1 MENGRHLIPSR
12 SWFTPCSGIRT
23 PFDDNSDNHNYHS
36 QCSIEESYRINGGI
50 VKERDSKMVTID
62 LKELTKRFGEVVA
75 CDSIDLHVEDGE
87 LFTLLGP
94 SGCGKTTI
102 LRCIAGF
109 YTPEEGQVFFGET
122 DMTRVP
128 PNNRNTGM
136 VFQNYAIWPHM
147 KVFDNVAFGLKIRK
161 LPKEEIRKKVM
172 DILELVR
179 LGGFEKRTPFQLS
192 GGQQQRVALARALVI
207 EPRVLLFD
215 EPLSN
220 LDAKLRMEMRHEI
233 KRIQKEFGITTI
245 YVTHDQEEALS
256 ISDRIAVMELGKIRQ
271 VDSPYQIYQEPQNL
285 FVADFIGS
293 CTFLQGEIT
302 SANGGKLVMKT
313 PWDLE
318 LHGRTTRDDVSFKQ
332 GDEVFAAIRPE
343 DFRVQKPSSNFNQLS
358 STIQSV
364 VFTGRYNQVY
374 ADVGGTQPVKA
385 ELAADAIIKVND
397 KKDLYVAYTDVI
409 ILKAEGDPFSDR
421 IRELLKGKAE
431 AD

>member
-1 MENGRHLIPSR
+1 
-12 SWFTPCSGIRT
+12 
-23 PFDDNSDNHNYHS
+23 
-36 QCSIEESYRINGGI
+36 
-50 VKERDSKMVTID
+50 MVTID
-62 LKELTKRFGEVVA
+62 LKDLTKRFGEVVA
-75 CDSIDLHVEDGE
+75 CNHIDLHITDGE

-102 LRCIAGF
+102 LRCVAGF

-122 DMTRVP
+122 DMTRVA

-161 LPKEEIRKKVM
+161 LPKEEIRTKVL
-172 DILELVR
+172 DILNLVR
-179 LGGFEKRTPFQLS
+179 LSGMENRTPFQLS

-220 LDAKLRMEMRHEI
+220 LDAKLRVEMRHEI

-256 ISDRIAVMELGKIRQ
+256 ISDRIAVIELGHIRQ
-271 VDSPYQIYQEPQNL
+271 VDSPQNIYEEPQNL

-293 CTFLQGEIT
+293 CTFLHGTIT
-302 SANGGKLVMKT
+302 SANGKKITIKT
-313 PWDLE
+313 TWGLQ
-318 LHGRTTRDDVSFKQ
+318 LHGRTTREDVPLSE
-332 GDEVFAAIRPE
+332 GDEAFAAIRPE
-343 DFRVQKPSSNFNQLS
+343 DFQVHQPSSDFNKLS
-358 STIQSV
+358 STIESL
-364 VFTGRYNQVY
+364 VFTGRYYQVY
-374 ADVGGTQPVKA
+374 ADVGGTHPVKA
-385 ELAADAIIKVND
+385 ELAPDVEIKIND
-397 KKDLYVAYTDVI
+397 KRDLYVLHKDVM
-409 ILKAEGDPFSDR
+409 ILKAEGDPFADR
-421 IRELLKGKAE
+421 IRSLLEGKAE

>member
-1 MENGRHLIPSR
+1 
-12 SWFTPCSGIRT
+12 
-23 PFDDNSDNHNYHS
+23 
-36 QCSIEESYRINGGI
+36 
-50 VKERDSKMVTID
+50 MVTID
-62 LKELTKRFGEVVA
+62 LKDLTKRFGEVIA
-75 CDSIDLHVEDGE
+75 CNQVNLHINDGE

-109 YTPEEGQVFFGET
+109 YIPEEGQVFFGET
-122 DMTRVP
+122 NMTRVP

-147 KVFDNVAFGLKIRK
+147 KVYDNVAFGLKIRK
-161 LPKEEIRKKVM
+161 LPKEEIRKKVL

-179 LGGFEKRTPFQLS
+179 LGGMENRTPFQLS

-220 LDAKLRMEMRHEI
+220 LDAKLRLEMRHEI

-256 ISDRIAVMELGKIRQ
+256 ISDRIAVMEMGHIRQ
-271 VDSPYQIYQEPQNL
+271 VDSPHDIYQEPQNL

-293 CTFLQGEIT
+293 CTFLSGIVT
-302 SANGGKLVMKT
+302 KANRNKISIQT
-313 PWDLE
+313 PWGLQ
-318 LHGRTTRDDVSFKQ
+318 LQGRTTRDDITFSK

-343 DFRVQKPSSNFNQLS
+343 DFRVRKPETPFNQLS
-358 STIQSV
+358 GKIESLV
-364 VFTGRYNQVY
+364 YTGQYYQVY

-385 ELAADAIIKVND
+385 ELAADAKIKVNNVH
-397 KKDLYVAYTDVI
+397 DLFVQHEDVI
-409 ILKAEGDPFSDR
+409 ILKAEGDPFADR
-421 IRELLKGKAE
+421 IRELLEGKAS

>member
-1 MENGRHLIPSR
+1 
-12 SWFTPCSGIRT
+12 
-23 PFDDNSDNHNYHS
+23 
-36 QCSIEESYRINGGI
+36 
-50 VKERDSKMVTID
+50 MVSID

-75 CDSIDLHVEDGE
+75 CDNIDLHVEDGE

-109 YTPEEGQVFFGET
+109 YTPEEGQIFFDET
-122 DMTRVP
+122 NMTRVP

-161 LPKEEIRKKVM
+161 VPKETIRKKVE

-179 LGGFEKRTPFQLS
+179 LGGLAGRTPFQLS

-207 EPRVLLFD
+207 EPTVLLLD

-220 LDAKLRMEMRHEI
+220 LDAKLRLEMRHEI
-233 KRIQKEFGITTI
+233 KRIQKEFGITTV

-256 ISDRIAVMELGKIRQ
+256 ISDRIAVMELGHIRQ
-271 VDSPYQIYQEPQNL
+271 VDSPVDIYEEPNNL

-293 CTFLQGEIT
+293 STFIPGTVVQ
-302 SANGGKLVMKT
+302 ANGGKLVVET
-313 PWDLE
+313 PWGLKIN
-318 LHGRTTRDDVSFKQ
+318 GRSTQEDVTLKK
-332 GDEVFAAIRPE
+332 GEEVYIAIRPE
-343 DFRVQKPSSNFNQLS
+343 DFKVRTPAEPHNTVP
-358 STIQSV
+358 STIESV
-364 VFTGRYNQVY
+364 VFTGRYYHVY
-374 ADVGGTQPVKA
+374 ANVGGTQSVNA
-385 ELAADAIIKVND
+385 ELDPDAPIKIGDKRDLHVCDKDAI
-397 KKDLYVAYTDVI
+397 VI
-409 ILKAEGDPFSDR
+409 KAEGDPFAPR
-421 IRELLKGKAE
+421 IKELLEGKAT

>member
-1 MENGRHLIPSR
+1 
-12 SWFTPCSGIRT
+12 
-23 PFDDNSDNHNYHS
+23 
-36 QCSIEESYRINGGI
+36 
-50 VKERDSKMVTID
+50 MVTID

-75 CDSIDLHVEDGE
+75 CDHIDLHINDGE

-102 LRCIAGF
+102 LRCVAGF

-161 LPKEEIRKKVM
+161 IPKDEIRKKVL

-179 LGGFEKRTPFQLS
+179 LGGMENRTPFQLS

-220 LDAKLRMEMRHEI
+220 LDAKLRVEMRHEI

-256 ISDRIAVMELGKIRQ
+256 ISDRIAVMELGHIRQ
-271 VDSPYQIYQEPQNL
+271 VDSPKDIYEEPQNL

-293 CTFLQGEIT
+293 CTFLHGTIT
-302 SANGGKLVMKT
+302 SANGKKITIETSWGQQ
-313 PWDLE
+313 
-318 LHGRTTRDDVSFKQ
+318 LHGRTTRNDLTFSK
-332 GDEVFAAIRPE
+332 GEEAFAAIRPE
-343 DFRVQKPSSNFNQLS
+343 DFRVREPKADFNKLS
-358 STIQSV
+358 STIESL
-364 VFTGRYNQVY
+364 VFTGRYYQVY
-374 ADVGGTQPVKA
+374 ADVGGTHPVKA
-385 ELAADAIIKVND
+385 ELAADSEIKVKD
-397 KKDLYVAYTDVI
+397 KRDLFISYRDVI
-409 ILKAEGDPFSDR
+409 ILKAEGDPFADR
-421 IRELLKGKAE
+421 IRSLLEGKAE

>member
-1 MENGRHLIPSR
+1 
-12 SWFTPCSGIRT
+12 
-23 PFDDNSDNHNYHS
+23 
-36 QCSIEESYRINGGI
+36 
-50 VKERDSKMVTID
+50 MVTID

-75 CDSIDLHVEDGE
+75 CDDIDLHVEDGE

-109 YTPEEGQVFFGET
+109 YTPEEGQIFFDET
-122 DMTRVP
+122 NITRVP

-161 LPKEEIRKKVM
+161 IPKVTIRKKVE

-179 LGGFEKRTPFQLS
+179 LGGLAGRTPFQLS

-207 EPRVLLFD
+207 EPTVLLLD

-220 LDAKLRMEMRHEI
+220 LDAKLRLEMRHEI

-256 ISDRIAVMELGKIRQ
+256 ISDRIAVMQLGKIMQ
-271 VDSPYQIYQEPQNL
+271 VDSPREIYEEPHNL

-293 CTFLQGEIT
+293 CTFIPGTIKQT
-302 SANGGKLVMKT
+302 DSGKPVIET
-313 PWDLE
+313 PWGLE
-318 LHGRTTRDDVSFKQ
+318 LKGRTTSKDVSLRK
-332 GDEVFAAIRPE
+332 GEEVYVAIRPE
-343 DFRVQKPSSNFNQLS
+343 DFKVRRPTEPFNVIP
-358 STIQSV
+358 STIESV
-364 VFTGRYNQVY
+364 VFTGRYYHVY
-374 ADVGGTQPVKA
+374 ADVGGTNSVNA
-385 ELAADAIIKVND
+385 ELDPDTPIKIGDKKELHVNHSDAII
-397 KKDLYVAYTDVI
+397 
-409 ILKAEGDPFSDR
+409 LKIEDDPFASH
-421 IRELLKGKAE
+421 IKQLLEGKAI
-431 AD
+431 AK

>member
-1 MENGRHLIPSR
+1 
-12 SWFTPCSGIRT
+12 
-23 PFDDNSDNHNYHS
+23 
-36 QCSIEESYRINGGI
+36 
-50 VKERDSKMVTID
+50 MVSID
-62 LKELTKRFGEVVA
+62 LVQLTKRFGDVIA
-75 CDSIDLHVEDGE
+75 CNSVDLHIEDGE

-102 LRCIAGF
+102 LRCVAGF
-109 YTPEEGQVFFGET
+109 YRPEGGQVLFGKEDVT
-122 DMTRVP
+122 NVE

-161 LPKEEIRKKVM
+161 FSREEIQKKVLN
-172 DILELVR
+172 ILELVR
-179 LGGFEKRTPFQLS
+179 LGGFEGRTPFQLS

-207 EPRVLLFD
+207 EPQVLLFD

-256 ISDRIAVMELGKIRQ
+256 ISDRIAVMELGHIRQ
-271 VDSPYQIYQEPQNL
+271 VDSPHDIYDEPQNL

-293 CTFLQGEIT
+293 CTFLHGTIT
-302 SANGGKLVMKT
+302 SGNRDKFAMKT
-313 PWDLE
+313 SWGLE
-318 LHGRTTRDDVSFKQ
+318 LHGRTTSEDVVMKK
-332 GDEVFAAIRPE
+332 GEEVFAAIRPE
-343 DFRVQKPSSNFNQLS
+343 DFRVQKPSADYNQLS
-358 STIQSV
+358 STIESV
-364 VFTGRYNQVY
+364 VFTGKYYQVY

-385 ELAADAIIKVND
+385 ELASDAEIKIKD
-397 KKDLYVAYTDVI
+397 KRELYVSHKDVI
-409 ILKAEGDPFSDR
+409 LLKAEGDPFADR
-421 IRELLKGKAE
+421 IRSLLEGKAE

>member
-1 MENGRHLIPSR
+1 
-12 SWFTPCSGIRT
+12 
-23 PFDDNSDNHNYHS
+23 
-36 QCSIEESYRINGGI
+36 
-50 VKERDSKMVTID
+50 MVSID
-62 LKELTKRFGEVVA
+62 LVQLTKRFGDVVA
-75 CDSIDLHVEDGE
+75 CNSVDLHIEDGE

-102 LRCIAGF
+102 LRCVAGF
-109 YTPEEGQVFFGET
+109 YRPEGGKVLFGKE
-122 DMTRVP
+122 DMTNVE

-147 KVFDNVAFGLKIRK
+147 KIFDNVAFGLKIRK
-161 LPKEEIRKKVM
+161 FPKEEIEKKVLH
-172 DILELVR
+172 ILELVR
-179 LGGFEKRTPFQLS
+179 LGGFESRTPFQLS

-207 EPRVLLFD
+207 EPQVLLFD

-256 ISDRIAVMELGKIRQ
+256 ISDRIAVMELGHIRQ
-271 VDSPYQIYQEPQNL
+271 VDSPFDIYEEPQNL

-293 CTFLQGEIT
+293 CTFLHGTIT
-302 SANGGKLVMKT
+302 SGNRNTFTMKT
-313 PWDLE
+313 PWGLE
-318 LHGRTTRDDVSFKQ
+318 LHGRTTREDTALKK

-343 DFRVQKPSSNFNQLS
+343 DFRVNKPPESFNQLS
-358 STIQSV
+358 STIESV
-364 VFTGRYNQVY
+364 VFTGKYYQVY

-385 ELAADAIIKVND
+385 ELAAEAHIKVKD
-397 KKDLYVAYTDVI
+397 KRELYVLHSDVI
-409 ILKAEGDPFSDR
+409 LLKAEGDPFADR
-421 IRELLKGKAE
+421 IRSLLEGKAE

>member
-1 MENGRHLIPSR
+1 
-12 SWFTPCSGIRT
+12 
-23 PFDDNSDNHNYHS
+23 
-36 QCSIEESYRINGGI
+36 
-50 VKERDSKMVTID
+50 MVSID
-62 LKELTKRFGEVVA
+62 LVQLTKRFGEVVA
-75 CDSIDLHVEDGE
+75 CDHIDLHIEDGE

-102 LRCIAGF
+102 LRCVAGF
-109 YTPEEGQVFFGET
+109 YRPEEGQILFGK
-122 DMTRVP
+122 DDVTRVE

-161 LPKEEIRKKVM
+161 VPKDEIRKKVLN
-172 DILELVR
+172 ILELVR
-179 LGGFEKRTPFQLS
+179 LGGFENRTPFQLS

-220 LDAKLRMEMRHEI
+220 LDAKLRVEMRHEI

-256 ISDRIAVMELGKIRQ
+256 ISNRIAVIELGHIMQ
-271 VDSPYQIYQEPQNL
+271 VDSPFAIYSEPRNL

-293 CTFLQGEIT
+293 CTFLHGTIT
-302 SANGGKLVMKT
+302 STNGNALTMKT
-313 PWDLE
+313 PWGLQ
-318 LHGRTTRDDVSFKQ
+318 LKGRTTRDDVSIGK

-343 DFRVQKPSSNFNQLS
+343 DFRVHKPTTSFNILS
-358 STIQSV
+358 STIESV
-364 VFTGRYNQVY
+364 VFTGRYYQVY

-385 ELAADAIIKVND
+385 ELAAEATININD
-397 KKDLYVAYTDVI
+397 KRDLYVLNDDVM
-409 ILKAEGDPFSDR
+409 ILKAEEDPFAER
-421 IRELLKGKAE
+421 IRNLLEGKAE

>member
-1 MENGRHLIPSR
+1 
-12 SWFTPCSGIRT
+12 
-23 PFDDNSDNHNYHS
+23 
-36 QCSIEESYRINGGI
+36 
-50 VKERDSKMVTID
+50 MVTID
-62 LKELTKRFGEVVA
+62 LKDLTKRFGEVVA
-75 CDSIDLHVEDGE
+75 CNHIDLHIKDGE

-102 LRCIAGF
+102 LRCVAGF

-122 DMTRVP
+122 DMTQVP

-161 LPKEEIRKKVM
+161 LPKDEIRRKVL

-179 LGGFEKRTPFQLS
+179 LGGMEHRTPFQLS

-220 LDAKLRMEMRHEI
+220 LDAKLRVEMRHEI

-256 ISDRIAVMELGKIRQ
+256 ISDRIAVIELGHIMQ
-271 VDSPYQIYQEPQNL
+271 VDSPQKIYEEPLNL

-293 CTFLQGEIT
+293 CTFLHGTIT
-302 SANGGKLVMKT
+302 SANGKKITLKT
-313 PWDLE
+313 EWGLQ
-318 LHGRTTRDDVSFKQ
+318 LHGQTTRKDVPLSK
-332 GDEVFAAIRPE
+332 GDEAFAAIRPE
-343 DFRVQKPSSNFNQLS
+343 DFHVRQPPLEFNKLS
-358 STIQSV
+358 STIESL
-364 VFTGRYNQVY
+364 VFTGRYYQVY
-374 ADVGGTQPVKA
+374 ADVGGSQPVKA
-385 ELAADAIIKVND
+385 ELAADAEIKIND
-397 KKDLYVAYTDVI
+397 KRDLYVLHKDVI
-409 ILKAEGDPFSDR
+409 ILKAEGDPFADR
-421 IRELLKGKAE
+421 IRSLLEGKAE